1 MSVPSREDLEA
12 FAHTSSA
19 LLGLTI
25 DPAYL
30 PSVVSN
36 LEVIFRHH
44 GLISNL
50 HLPPEI
56 EPAFVFQP

>member
-1 MSVPSREDLEA
+1 MSVPGREDLEA

-25 DPAYL
+25 DLAYL

-44 GLISNL
+44 GLISDL

-56 EPAFVFQP
+56 